1 MRNSRVVIGTRRVSA
16 RARELTL
23 AREAIALVA
32 SGATPRVVLAGIR
45 HGDDI
50 LLEAQRAALEQGVR
64 ISPLRRDDAPRT
76 DLVIEPIS

>member
-1 MRNSRVVIGTRRVSA
+1 MISTKRVSA
-16 RARELTL
+16 RTRELTL

-50 LLEAQRAALEQGVR
+50 LLEAQRAALECGVR
-64 ISPLRRDDAPRT
+64 VSPLRSGDAPRT
-76 DLVIEPIS
+76 DLVVEPIS

>member
-1 MRNSRVVIGTRRVSA
+1 
-16 RARELTL
+16 
-23 AREAIALVA
+23 
-32 SGATPRVVLAGIR
+32 VLAGIR